1 MEFAT
6 PGSLTS
12 SKTAS
17 TPIYDQRGITTGHC
31 SRWGMKARYLR
42 GVSAEFARF
51 KAGMDGVLGGDSVFS
66 GDFLTFKA
74 HADGP
79 DGFCRMRGCIL

>member
-1 MEFAT
+1 
-6 PGSLTS
+6 
-12 SKTAS
+12 
-17 TPIYDQRGITTGHC
+17 
-31 SRWGMKARYLR
+31 MKARYLR